1 MEMCPYCGEEV
12 PDESARCW
20 KCGAILQEI
29 DDETAAEVEAELAAE
44 APPKMD
50 NCPHCGARQKLG
62 IHRCKECGRVVN
74 AFEEGESQDK
84 WKYGSWVAFGG
95 VGLIIVL
102 ILTIAVLTG
111 ESKQRRVYVPQ
122 GSWAAMSQRY
132 SALSLKARGAKVAEK
147 WKQEHQDRFVVWKG
161 QVVSIDGNEVEV
173 AMSPQARKDG
183 KAEVKVSFS
192 DSAEA
197 YVASLAKG
205 KEVRYDARLVAYNQD
220 GYVLILEDAINPD
233 SN

>member
-44 APPKMD
+44 APPKLEA
-50 NCPHCGARQKLG
+50 CPHCGSRQKIG
-62 IHRCKECGRVVN
+62 THRCKECGRVIN

-95 VGLIIVL
+95 VGLIIVM
-102 ILTIAVLTG
+102 ILSIAVLTG
-111 ESKQRRVYVPQ
+111 ESNQRRVYVPQ
-122 GSWAAMSQRY
+122 GSWAAFGQRY
-132 SALSLKARGAKVAEK
+132 SEKSIKARARQVAEK
-147 WKQEHQDRFVVWKG
+147 WEREHKDRFVVWSGK
-161 QVVSIDGNEVEV
+161 VVSIDGLDVEF
-173 AMSPQARKDG
+173 AMSPAAKEAN

-192 DSAEA
+192 DSAEG
-197 YVASLAKG
+197 YVESLAKG
-205 KEVRYDARLVAYNQD
+205 KEVRYDARLVAYDQE
-220 GYVLILEDAINPD
+220 GYRLILEDGVDPD
-233 SN
+233 AE